1 MGTITALKAQ
11 VKNPDRVSVFVDE
24 TFVVGLAAAVAAGLR
39 VGQTITAAELARLE
53 QNEQAHRARERVL
66 GLLVRRPY
74 SAVEVVRYLRRHQY
88 DEEMIRAVVD
98 DLTEA
103 GLIDD
108 DAFAAYWVEQRETF
122 RPRSRLALRQELC
135 LKGVD
140 REVVAEALAEV
151 DEADAARRLARK
163 QAGRY
168 SRLSE
173 FEFQTKLS
181 QYLRRQG
188 FPYDIVSDVVA
199 EVAAEARQTNNVEE
213 ENLKES

>member
-11 VKNPDRVSVFVDE
+11 VKNPDRVSVFVDGE
-24 TFVVGLAAAVAAGLR
+24 FVIGLAAVVAAGLQ

-74 SAVEVVRYLRRHQY
+74 SAVEVVRYLRRHQF
-88 DEEMIRAVVD
+88 DEETIRAVVD

-122 RPRSRLALRQELC
+122 RPRSRLALRQELS

-151 DEADAARRLARK
+151 DEAGAARRLARK

-173 FEFQTKLS
+173 FEFQAKLS

-199 EVAAEARQTNNVEE
+199 EVAAEARRTNHIEE